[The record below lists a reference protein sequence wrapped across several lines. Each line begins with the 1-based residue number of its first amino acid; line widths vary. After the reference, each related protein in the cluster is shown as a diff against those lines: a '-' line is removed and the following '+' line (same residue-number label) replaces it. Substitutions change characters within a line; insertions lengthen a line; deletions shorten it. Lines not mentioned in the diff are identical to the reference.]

1 MSWQLMFYN
10 IASLFLFFGILL
22 SVIRFLKGPDALN
35 RLVALDMIALSGQG
49 LLGVFMI
56 KTGDPLLIDIF
67 LVWAILPFVGT
78 AALTTLLMKRWIS

>member
-1 MSWQLMFYN
+1 MLS
-10 IASLFLFFGILL
+10 IFLFFGILL
-22 SVIRFLKGPDALN
+22 SLLRFLKGPDTLN
-35 RLVALDMIALSGQG
+35 RLVALDMMALSGQG

-78 AALTTLLMKRWIS
+78 AAVTTLLIKNRVN